1 MNSNAPVIDKVTY
14 KDTMGAVGEV
24 HTYSDRGTFKGK
36 VRVSVEEDGKEEVVW
51 EDPNLIVDL
60 GRKVLTHLLAEADQ
74 NYMVS
79 SISLGT
85 KGHDLTTGDILAPV
99 APTISDIGL
108 IDTVDMF
115 SKAISTNFAYQGTAP
130 ADNSIQFQIILEK
143 SEGNGTT
150 GTIAYT
156 EAGLF
161 TNNGSLFA
169 RETFP
174 AIVKNANRR
183 ITFQWIILF

>member
-1 MNSNAPVIDKVTY
+1 MNIIEQHHQILTPIAPVVS
-14 KDTMGAVGEV
+14 DT
-24 HTYSDRGTFKGK
+24 
-36 VRVSVEEDGKEEVVW
+36 
-51 EDPNLIVDL
+51 
-60 GRKVLTHLLAEADQ
+60 
-74 NYMVS
+74 
-79 SISLGT
+79 
-85 KGHDLTTGDILAPV
+85 
-99 APTISDIGL
+99 GL
-108 IDTVDMF
+108 IDTTNVF
-115 SKAISTNFAYQGTAP
+115 SKPISTNFAYQGTAP
-130 ADNSIQFQIILEK
+130 VDNSIQFQIVLEK

-161 TNNGSLFA
+161 TANGSLFA